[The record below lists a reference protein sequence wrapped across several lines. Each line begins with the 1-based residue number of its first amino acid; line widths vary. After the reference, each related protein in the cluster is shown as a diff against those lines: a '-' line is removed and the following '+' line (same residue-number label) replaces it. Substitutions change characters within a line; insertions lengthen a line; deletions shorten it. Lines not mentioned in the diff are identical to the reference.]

1 MGSPLLDIFL
11 KWKISFSFRNVLHI
25 SCSKY
30 LLISHCSHIEL
41 NFTLRFHSG
50 IPFYCKRKPSC
61 YWAKTS
67 LTHFQINSFRKVKE
81 KQCSV
86 LFRFLRATLNFSYMI
101 PLANQNESTVYQE
114 FFSFTMESL
123 YGRVLILGALKDPC
137 YKITNPL
144 SNEKTPVQSQQYRRF
159 NNCYTEWSRALNCW
173 HVFGIS
179 AAQTSLQKL
188 VWSTI
193 KAIENRTLGFILCS
207 PDIMR
212 MSIKTHQK
220 LLTLFLLNPLAV
232 SKST

>member
-50 IPFYCKRKPSC
+50 IPFYCKRKPSY

-86 LFRFLRATLNFSYMI
+86 LFRFLHATLTLKFSIYDSFCKWERI
-101 PLANQNESTVYQE
+101 NSLSRIFLIYHGKPLWKSSYFGCFERSMLQNYKSPLQWENTCSEST
-114 FFSFTMESL
+114 
-123 YGRVLILGALKDPC
+123 I
-137 YKITNPL
+137 
-144 SNEKTPVQSQQYRRF
+144 
-159 NNCYTEWSRALNCW
+159 
-173 HVFGIS
+173 
-179 AAQTSLQKL
+179 QT
-188 VWSTI
+188 I
-193 KAIENRTLGFILCS
+193 
-207 PDIMR
+207 
-212 MSIKTHQK
+212 
-220 LLTLFLLNPLAV
+220 
-232 SKST
+232 

>member
-1 MGSPLLDIFL
+1 ML
-11 KWKISFSFRNVLHI
+11 KVFVNFSLQWHWTYFYAEVSL
-25 SCSKY
+25 
-30 LLISHCSHIEL
+30 
-41 NFTLRFHSG
+41 G
-50 IPFYCKRKPSC
+50 IPFYCKRKPSY

-86 LFRFLRATLNFSYMI
+86 LFRFLRATLT
-101 PLANQNESTVYQE
+101 LK
-114 FFSFTMESL
+114 FFIYDSFCKWKRINCLPKIFLIYHGKHSWKSS
-123 YGRVLILGALKDPC
+123 ILGALKDPC

-159 NNCYTEWSRALNCW
+159 NNCYTEWPRALNCW
-173 HVFGIS
+173 HVLGVS

-193 KAIENRTLGFILCS
+193 KAIENRTLGFVLCS
-207 PDIMR
+207 NDIIR
-212 MSIKTHQK
+212 MSIKTHQQ
-220 LLTLFLLNPLAV
+220 LLTLFLVNPLAV